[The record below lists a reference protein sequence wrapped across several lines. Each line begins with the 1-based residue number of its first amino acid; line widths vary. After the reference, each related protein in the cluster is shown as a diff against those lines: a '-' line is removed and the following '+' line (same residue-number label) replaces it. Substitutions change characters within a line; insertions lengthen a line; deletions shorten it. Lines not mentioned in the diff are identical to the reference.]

1 MVDIVA
7 KLLDQVLPTK
17 RYAVQ
22 IPSKLQEKNS
32 LTAGNIQRLPLG
44 DVIKGDTEREKHKH
58 KQNESMSDK
67 NTKWKK
73 KEITKKMKISVGP
86 RLTVKLD

>member
-32 LTAGNIQRLPLG
+32 LTAGNIQRLPLR

>member
-1 MVDIVA
+1 MLIGMVDIVA

-32 LTAGNIQRLPLG
+32 LTAGNIQRLPLR
-44 DVIKGDTEREKHKH
+44 DVIKGDT
-58 KQNESMSDK
+58 S
-67 NTKWKK
+67 
-73 KEITKKMKISVGP
+73 
-86 RLTVKLD
+86 

>member
-32 LTAGNIQRLPLG
+32 LTAGNIQRLPLR
-44 DVIKGDTEREKHKH
+44 DVIIGDTEREKHKH